1 MDREQEPRG
10 CAETGRE
17 SRGQVASESP
27 TPGDNSK
34 VRCAEGTWYQ
44 KGQLGAEASTPRPQL
59 GQVRNKTPGPRRGP
73 QQEGLAWGSYG
84 TKEMKVLG

>member
-1 MDREQEPRG
+1 MCRDWQGKPWAGSLRK
-10 CAETGRE
+10 
-17 SRGQVASESP
+17 P